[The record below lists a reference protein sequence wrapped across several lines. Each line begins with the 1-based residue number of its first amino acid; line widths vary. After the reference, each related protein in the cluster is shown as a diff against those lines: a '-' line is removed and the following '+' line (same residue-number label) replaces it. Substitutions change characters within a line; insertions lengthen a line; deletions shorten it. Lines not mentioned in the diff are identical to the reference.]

1 MIVAS
6 DPQTVVR
13 FGVFEADFRAHELR
27 RSGAKV
33 KIQDLPFRALSLL
46 LERPNEVITREEFR
60 QVLWPQDVFVD
71 FESGISSAIKRLR
84 DALGDAADNPI
95 FIETM
100 ERRGYRWIAPTTT
113 ITPTAMEAV
122 SAATATGTTAADSS
136 PNAVAN
142 EADVN
147 FSTTAPQPPTVVQER
162 ARFSPRLLLYV
173 LPALVLVLAI
183 WSFRSGSGLA
193 SSGLHSLHPA
203 NQQAKDLYLQGRYYW
218 SRRTPDDLNKAV
230 DYFTQSIVHDPGY
243 ADAYVGLADSYNL
256 LREYTAM
263 PASEAYPRA
272 LAAAAKAVELD
283 SKSSQAHA
291 SLAFASFWG
300 FWDAATADREFR
312 RAIALDPNNAIAHH
326 WDAMTLAEIGRF
338 PQALEEID
346 RAQALD
352 PSSRSILADKAV
364 ILNLMGRQKEATDLL
379 QQMEKADPGFMSPH
393 RYLKSFYLQNG
404 DYRGYLAEQR
414 AEAVL
419 TNDASAL
426 QLADAAEKGFVAS
439 GAPGMFESLRR
450 EQKSLFD
457 QGRLDPYALA
467 QTSALSGDK
476 AGALKYLQVAYNQ
489 HSQNMPG
496 IVDDF
501 SFDSVRSDPAFRRL
515 QAEMKLPYTQPAR

>member
-6 DPQTVVR
+6 EPQTVVR

-33 KIQDLPFRALSLL
+33 KIQDLPFRALKLL

-84 DALGDAADNPI
+84 DALGDSADNPI
-95 FIETM
+95 FIETL
-100 ERRGYRWIAPTTT
+100 ERRGYRWIAPAMT
-113 ITPTAMEAV
+113 ITPATNGPMSDVSGTNPTEFLPIASTNEAGVNV
-122 SAATATGTTAADSS
+122 SAAAA
-136 PNAVAN
+136 
-142 EADVN
+142 
-147 FSTTAPQPPTVVQER
+147 QPPDPAPER
-162 ARFSPRLLLYV
+162 GGFSPRLLLFA
-173 LPALVLVLAI
+173 LLALVVVVVAI
-183 WSFRSGSGLA
+183 WSFRSGSGFA
-193 SSGLHSLHPA
+193 SSGLHSVHPA

-230 DYFTQSIVHDPGY
+230 DYFTQAIVHDPGY
-243 ADAYVGLADSYNL
+243 ADAYVGLADCYNL

-283 SKSSQAHA
+283 PKSSQAHA

-312 RAIALDPNNAIAHH
+312 RAIKIDPNNAIAHH
-326 WDAMTLAEIGRF
+326 WYAMTESELGRF
-338 PQALEEID
+338 APAIEEIE

-364 ILNLMGRQKEATDLL
+364 ILNTMGRQKEATELL

-404 DYRGYLAEQR
+404 DYRGYLTEQR
-414 AEAVL
+414 AEALL
-419 TNDASAL
+419 THDSSAL
-426 QLADAAEKGFVAS
+426 QIADAADKGFSAS
-439 GAPGMFESLRR
+439 GAPGMFENLRR
-450 EQKSLFD
+450 EQQNLFD
-457 QGRLDPYALA
+457 QGKLDAYYLA
-467 QTSALSGDK
+467 QTCALSGDQ
-476 AGALKYLQVAYNQ
+476 AAALKYLQIAFNQ
-489 HSQNMPG
+489 HSQNLPG
-496 IVDDF
+496 IADDF
-501 SFDSVRSDPAFRRL
+501 SFNSVRSDPAFRQL
-515 QAEMKLPYTQPAR
+515 QAALKLPYAQPAQ